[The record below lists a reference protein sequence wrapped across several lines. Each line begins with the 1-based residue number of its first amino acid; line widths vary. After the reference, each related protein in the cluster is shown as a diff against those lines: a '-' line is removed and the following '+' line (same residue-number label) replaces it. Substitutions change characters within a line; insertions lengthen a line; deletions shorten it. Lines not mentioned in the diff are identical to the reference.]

1 MYLASNDYGLHST
14 LITGG
19 EKAGGSKKGKWK
31 REDNRW
37 SRGGGRHRLTNI
49 VNQRSQEEGKGDKK
63 SKAPTKGE
71 EKRALAKGVEKEVS
85 KNRAGTRDETKRKR
99 QQLTKM
105 FAPL

>member
-1 MYLASNDYGLHST
+1 MYLASNDYGLHGT

-37 SRGGGRHRLTNI
+37 SRGGRHRLTNI